1 MRTDD
6 HLVRHYM
13 ARSLVMRLAT
23 VSATGAPSL
32 TPIWFVAVKE
42 RLIASTA
49 ATTVAA
55 HNVAA
60 EARVTVLLDG
70 EQAGPSDYVLGLRG
84 VATVHHGLPPASVLA
99 RFGAKY
105 YLAPRGLR
113 SEIAHAHRWRLRT
126 RYYAQ
131 SEAVWLAIEPTT
143 AELIP
148 VPRTCDPAPA
158 ASR

>member
-1 MRTDD
+1 MRAND
-6 HLVRHYM
+6 HLIRHYL
-13 ARSLVMRLAT
+13 AHSLVMRLAT

-32 TPIWFVAVKE
+32 TPIWFVVVKG

-55 HNVAA
+55 RNVAA
-60 EARVTVLLDG
+60 QSRVTMLLDG
-70 EQAGPSDYVLGLRG
+70 EKAGQSDYVLRLRG
-84 VATVHHGLPPASVLA
+84 VAAVHDGLPPAGALA

-105 YLAPRGLR
+105 YLAPSGLR
-113 SEIAHAHRWRLRT
+113 SEIAHANRWRLRT

-143 AELIP
+143 AELIR
-148 VPRTCDPAPA
+148 VPR
-158 ASR
+158 R